1 MSIESIVALSIAI
14 FVLGITPGPGV
25 FAIVARALA
34 YGFRPTLVFV
44 VGIIAGDLVY
54 LVLAALG
61 LSVLASQ
68 YAAAFGVLKIVGGL
82 YLVYLGVQTWRAAK
96 HADAGLA
103 PPMERHAGRGFLS
116 GLSVTLGNPK
126 VVVFYVAFLP
136 AFMDL
141 GALSTA
147 DLMVAGTVVSVTLFA
162 VLAGYAYMASRARAM
177 FRSHRAVK
185 NLHRGAGALMI
196 GAGGAVAAS

>member
-1 MSIESIVALSIAI
+1 MSLESTLALIVAI
-14 FVLGITPGPGV
+14 FVLAVTPGPGV

-34 YGFRPTLVFV
+34 LGFRPTLVFIGGV
-44 VGIIAGDLVY
+44 IAGDLVY

-61 LSVLASQ
+61 LSVIATQ
-68 YAAAFGVLKIVGGL
+68 YSAAFGLLKIAGGL
-82 YLVYLGVQTWRAAK
+82 YLVYLGVQTWRSAK
-96 HADAGLA
+96 HVDTGMTPA
-103 PPMERHAGRGFLS
+103 PERGRGRSFFS
-116 GLSVTLGNPK
+116 GLSLTLGNPK
-126 VVVFYVAFLP
+126 AVVFYVAFLP

-147 DLMVAGTVVSVTLFA
+147 GLLEAAVVVSVTLFA
-162 VLAGYAYMASRARAM
+162 VLAGYAAMAARARAL
-177 FRSHRAVK
+177 FRSKRAVK

>member
-1 MSIESIVALSIAI
+1 MSIESTIALILAV
-14 FVLGITPGPGV
+14 FVLGIIPGPGV

-34 YGFRPTLVFV
+34 DGFRPTLVFIG
-44 VGIIAGDLVY
+44 GIIAGDLVF

-61 LSVLASQ
+61 LSVIATQ

-96 HADAGLA
+96 DADAILTPGVRRRSGRSFLAGLA
-103 PPMERHAGRGFLS
+103 
-116 GLSVTLGNPK
+116 VTLGNPK

-141 GALSTA
+141 STLGTG
-147 DLMVAGTVVSVTLFA
+147 DLGIVAVAVSVTLFV
-162 VLAGYAYMASRARAM
+162 VLAGYALMAARARRL
-177 FRSHRAVK
+177 FKSHRAVK
-185 NLHRGAGALMI
+185 NLHRSAGALMV
-196 GAGGAVAAS
+196 GAGGAVASS

>member
-1 MSIESIVALSIAI
+1 MSLESAFALVVAI

-34 YGFRPTLVFV
+34 LGFRPTLVFITGV
-44 VGIIAGDLVY
+44 ITGDLVY

-61 LSVLASQ
+61 LSVIATQ
-68 YAAAFGVLKIVGGL
+68 YAAAFGVLKIAGGL

-96 HADAGLA
+96 HVDTGLT
-103 PPMERHAGRGFLS
+103 PTPERGRGRSFFS
-116 GLSVTLGNPK
+116 GLSLTLGNPK
-126 VVVFYVAFLP
+126 AVVFYVAFLP

-147 DLMVAGTVVSVTLFA
+147 GLVEAAVLVSITLFG
-162 VLAGYAYMASRARAM
+162 VLAGYAAMAARARAL
-177 FRSHRAVK
+177 FRSKRAVK
-185 NLHRGAGALMI
+185 NLHRGAGGLMI